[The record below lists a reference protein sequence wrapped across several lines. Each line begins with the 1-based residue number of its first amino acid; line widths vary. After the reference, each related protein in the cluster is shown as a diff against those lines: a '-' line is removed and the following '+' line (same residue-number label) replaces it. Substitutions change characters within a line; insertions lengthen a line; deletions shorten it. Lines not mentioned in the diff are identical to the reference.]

1 MTKTPVSIV
10 ILTFNEEINLRS
22 CLASVTD
29 MTDEVFIVD
38 SLSTDKTLEIAR
50 KYTEKIFRNAWTNY
64 AGQKQWAMENLPFTH
79 DWVLFFDAD
88 ERLTDPLKGEIH
100 QVINAELKNPSFGG
114 YYVAK
119 KFIFLK
125 KTILWGDCRGDKGEL
140 RLCNRHHISIAERAG
155 HPVYVSDIEVSHLK
169 EPLIHE
175 DQKPLAAWIN
185 RHNTYS
191 SEEAQYLWGTKQKKG
206 RVLLHKSM
214 ASLDKQ
220 LYWKEVMREK
230 IWHKLPIGFRPTL
243 LFIYSY
249 FLRLGFLDGVA
260 GFMYHFLHTF
270 WYRLLIDAKLIE
282 LERSDRSIVL

>member
-1 MTKTPVSIV
+1 
-10 ILTFNEEINLRS
+10 LE
-22 CLASVTD
+22 SVTD

-38 SLSTDKTLEIAR
+38 SFSTDKTLEIAR
-50 KYTEKIFRNAWTNY
+50 EYTEKIFQNAWTNY
-64 AGQKQWAMENLPFTH
+64 AGQKQWAMDSLPFTH
-79 DWVLFFDAD
+79 DWMLFFDAD
-88 ERLTDPLKGEIH
+88 ERLTDPLKAEISR
-100 QVINAELKNPSFGG
+100 VINAELKNPSFGG

-125 KTILWGDCRGDKGEL
+125 KPILWGDCRGDGGEL

-155 HPVYVSDIEVSHLK
+155 HPVYLSDIEVSHLN

-185 RHNTYS
+185 RHNNYS
-191 SEEAQYLWGTKQKKG
+191 SEEAKYLWGTKQKKDG
-206 RVLLHKSM
+206 VLLYKSISSM
-214 ASLDKQ
+214 DKQ
-220 LYWKEVMREK
+220 LYWKEVVRK
-230 IWHKLPIGFRPTL
+230 KFWDKLPIGFRPTL
-243 LFIYSY
+243 LFIYYY

-282 LERSDRSIVL
+282 LEKSDRSTAL